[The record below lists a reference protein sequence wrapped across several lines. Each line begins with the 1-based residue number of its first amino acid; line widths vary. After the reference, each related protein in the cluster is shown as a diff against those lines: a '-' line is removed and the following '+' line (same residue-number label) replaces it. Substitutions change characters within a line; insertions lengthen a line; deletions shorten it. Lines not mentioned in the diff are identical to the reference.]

1 MKNKNNIFIAIVGII
16 AIVSLVWMGFKDN
29 SAINENSG
37 NFKAN
42 NQEIVIGAVLSET
55 GMASIDGNNIKS
67 GIEFAREELAKKG
80 IKVKVVYEDDQT
92 NPKNTVT
99 AIQKLVDIN
108 HPQALIGPTWSFLAE
123 AAGPVVER
131 NKIVSMSP
139 ANTSEFVSANSEYFF
154 FGAPKNAAKEKYATD
169 WIKERGLKRIAIV
182 VEKSGWSDSHIVPF
196 ENAIKN
202 AGAELVF
209 TEKFTYAQNS
219 VDGGSVKDIIMK
231 AKNAG
236 VDGILYTGFDQST
249 AVLISKK
256 QELKADFQML
266 MATEIPVGLQKKGVV
281 NIKDSD
287 NMFII
292 SPKDSESFSDAYKAR
307 YNEYPGAYA
316 DRGYDSL
323 MLLVSALQNKGNM
336 DLKDYLKSDSSLK
349 YKGYAG
355 IYDFD
360 QKGDVK
366 DSTWKVVKIK

>member
-1 MKNKNNIFIAIVGII
+1 MKNKKNIFIAVVGII
-16 AIVSLVWMGFKDN
+16 IVVSVVLMGFKDN
-29 SAINENSG
+29 YASSVNNS

-67 GIEFAREELAKKG
+67 GIEFAKEELAKKG
-80 IKVKVVYEDDQT
+80 VKVRVVYEDDQT

-108 HPQALIGPTWSFLAE
+108 HPQALIGPTWSFLAD
-123 AAGPVVER
+123 AAGPIVEK
-131 NKIVSMSP
+131 NKLVTISP
-139 ANTSEFVSANSEYFF
+139 ANTSEFVTTNTDYFF
-154 FGAPKNAAKEKYATD
+154 FGAPKNTAKEVETTK
-169 WIKERGLKRIAIV
+169 WIKERDLKRIAIV
-182 VEKSGWSDSHIVPF
+182 VEKSGWGESHIVPF

-209 TEKFTYAQNS
+209 TERFNFSQNTT
-219 VDGGSVKDIIMK
+219 DGGDLKTIILK
-231 AKNAG
+231 AKESG

-249 AVLISKK
+249 AVLIGKK
-256 QELKADFQML
+256 QELKADFQIL
-266 MATEIPVGLQKKGVV
+266 MATEIPLGLQKRGVV
-281 NIKDSD
+281 HITDAD
-287 NMFII
+287 NMFALI
-292 SPKDSESFSDAYKAR
+292 PQDSQSFNEAYKAR
-307 YNEYPGAYA
+307 YNEYPGSYS

-336 DLKDYLKSDSSLK
+336 NLKDYLKSNSSPK

-355 IYDFD
+355 VYDFD
-360 QKGDVK
+360 QKGDIK

>member
-1 MKNKNNIFIAIVGII
+1 MKNKKNILITVVLIAIVL
-16 AIVSLVWMGFKDN
+16 SLVWVGFRNESHSYEDN
-29 SAINENSG
+29 G

-67 GIEFAREELAKKG
+67 GIEFAKEELAKKG

-92 NPKNTVT
+92 NPKNTIS

-123 AAGPVVER
+123 AAGPIIDK

-139 ANTSEFVSANSEYFF
+139 ANTSEFVAVNSDYFF
-154 FGAPKNAAKEKYATD
+154 FGAPKNEAKEKYAAD
-169 WIKERGLKRIAIV
+169 WIKERGLKKIAIV
-182 VEKSGWSDSHIVPF
+182 VENSGWSESHIAPF
-196 ENAIKN
+196 EKAIKDS
-202 AGAELVF
+202 GAELIF
-209 TEKFTYAQNS
+209 TEKFTYVENS
-219 VDGGSVKDIIMK
+219 IDGGGIKSIILK

-249 AVLISKK
+249 TILIKKK
-256 QELKADFQML
+256 QELNANFQIL
-266 MATEIPVGLQKKGVV
+266 MATEIPLGLQKKGIV
-281 NIKDSD
+281 NIESKD
-287 NMFII
+287 NIFVI

-336 DLKDYLKSDSSLK
+336 DLKDYLKSNTAP

-355 IYDFD
+355 TYSFD

-366 DSTWKVVKIK
+366 ESEWKVMQVK